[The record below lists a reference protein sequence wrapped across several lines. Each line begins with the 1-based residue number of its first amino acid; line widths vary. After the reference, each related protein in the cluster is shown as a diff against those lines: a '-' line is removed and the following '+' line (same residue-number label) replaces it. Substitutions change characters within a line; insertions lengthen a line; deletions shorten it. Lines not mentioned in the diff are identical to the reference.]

1 MTSPRDPHLEL
12 LDEAR
17 HAEAVRERARER
29 GLRRRD
35 TEAATLAGLVR
46 DLLEAGTTVTVVTR
60 GERRHTGVVVD
71 AARDHLALQ
80 GPGGHTLVRHDAVLQ
95 VRPRPGSGSGIAAGD
110 RAGVTDRTLLEAL
123 TWVADDRPTVVVA
136 GHSAAEPLRGRLV
149 GIGEDLLTVVA
160 DGLDAPVYLPVDG
173 VAELTITGDA

>member
-1 MTSPRDPHLEL
+1 MSSPRDPHVEL
-12 LDEAR
+12 LDDAR

-46 DLLEAGTTVTVVTR
+46 DLLESGTPVTVVTV

-71 AARDHLALQ
+71 AARDHLALRTA
-80 GPGGHTLVRHDAVLQ
+80 GGRTLLRHDAIVQ
-95 VRPRPGSGSGIAAGD
+95 VRPRPGSGSGVAAGD
-110 RAGVTDRTLLEAL
+110 RGGVTDRTLLEAL

-136 GHSAAEPLRGRLV
+136 GRAASEPLRGRLV
-149 GIGEDLLTVVA
+149 GIGEDLLTVRA
-160 DGLDAPVYLPVDG
+160 DGLDAPVYLPLHG
-173 VAELTITGDA
+173 VAELTITTDA